1 MPPPLLRMLHQLQLL
16 PLQQMLALLQLLG
29 LLELKLMLAAGQ
41 QHAASSD
48 ALRGHRGLCGH
59 DLRDRG
65 RGPHGHAAARPAT
78 PAINQGCREAA
89 INQATLLANYMD
101 SADVVDFVDFLNSA
115 DLLDFMDSAATL
127 SVDIED
133 VGHAEDSADSMEQ
146 WTPRRGIA
154 LKLAAELE
162 A

>member
-1 MPPPLLRMLHQLQLL
+1 MLL
-16 PLQQMLALLQLLG
+16 PQPVRQRDMLLFQN
-29 LLELKLMLAAGQ
+29 
-41 QHAASSD
+41 HAPEGRGRRGPPAV
-48 ALRGHRGLCGH
+48 ALRNAAAGHRGGRRH
-59 DLRDRG
+59 GEPWLR
-65 RGPHGHAAARPAT
+65 HSTAAARPAS
-78 PAINQGCREAA
+78 PAINQGGREAA
-89 INQATLLANYMD
+89 INQTALLANCVN

-115 DLLDFMDSAATL
+115 DFLDFMDSAATL

-133 VGHAEDSADSMEQ
+133 GGHAEDSADSMEQ